1 MAKYTEGFKAHA
13 VSLLNAL
20 KEKGMIVI
28 DSLEIRNVR
37 QLCGEL
43 DISSYSLYEWV
54 KVYNP
59 KEDDNETDDELDI
72 EDQILDG
79 DADWFGQ
86 EKEIKTKTTGEIN
99 QIKKDAIK
107 EFATNQRSMST
118 LAQALQIPNYSNMK
132 VAQMRLAI
140 GNELIKL
147 SGLIDMN
154 KAKRKLKQNGDNL

>member
-1 MAKYTEGFKAHA
+1 MAKYTEGFKRKA
-13 VSLLNAL
+13 VALL
-20 KEKGMIVI
+20 KELNDKGIVI
-28 DSLEIRNVR
+28 VDGLQISNVR
-37 QLCGEL
+37 QLCFEL
-43 DISSYSLYEWV
+43 DVSSYSIYGWD
-54 KVYNP
+54 KIYNP
-59 KEDDNETDDELDI
+59 KDDNSDDELDI

-86 EKEIKTKTTGEIN
+86 EKAIKTKTTGEIN

-147 SGLIDMN
+147 SGLVDMN
-154 KAKRKLKQNGDNL
+154 KAKRQLKKNGDNL